1 MERMHVVQHQVIRN
15 VHRESI
21 VQTDQVVVVAV
32 QHDNNQVQINV
43 VVKQYQKQNI
53 VVIHDNT

>member
-15 VHRESI
+15 VHHEGI
-21 VQTDQVVVVAV
+21 VQYDQVVVVV
-32 QHDNNQVQINV
+32 VLHDSSQIQINV
-43 VVKQYQKQNI
+43 AVKQYQKQNI